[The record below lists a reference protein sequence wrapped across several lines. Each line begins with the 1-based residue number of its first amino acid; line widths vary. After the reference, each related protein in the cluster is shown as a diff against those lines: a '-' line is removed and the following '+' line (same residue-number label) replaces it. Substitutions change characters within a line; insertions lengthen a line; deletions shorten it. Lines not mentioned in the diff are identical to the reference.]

1 MLNKLRFYDQIRQ
14 LIIDDNNEKHWRLY
28 RHEMIILLIEFIR
41 IIGYL
46 FICFKDI
53 SLLETLASYDPT
65 VKLIFGNVLHSN
77 MTLHYYQHKIENCRV
92 TALTLAIGIL
102 YIIQSQYV
110 IYFNDYRLIGF
121 TSVYDFTV
129 RNMDLY
135 RSCLLFN
142 HHRNQTDDNHWT
154 NRLSFWSFIRSI
166 NHHNSNLWQI
176 INIHYLCKQLQLQ
189 INFKRFKRIRMPIIP
204 YISGEH
210 KILLVLSVLIIHDY
224 SIITHLICFIVV
236 MNFNVRSFIHHLM
249 IDGDSTLFITFVCI
263 DLVNHFYVCHILVR
277 NSIIYLNMA
286 TISQAYL
293 LKRLRFL
300 NHLMFRIS
308 TKQLPNKYGLNEF
321 LFQQF
326 RRQLTYICSMIHN
339 SNHTIWANVIL
350 FALISNLPINIMA
363 TYRILYRPM
372 NMQSLMLHIL
382 FVNVQILTIIL
393 TLFPMAEQ
401 NRLMHRSKRYM
412 PRMQMSLERS
422 NQIGIKIKTLEMY
435 ERLTSSKQQFGFSIG
450 RIHIINHKYFFE
462 ILMSYVALMLMTF
475 EFFSKNL

>member
-1 MLNKLRFYDQIRQ
+1 
-14 LIIDDNNEKHWRLY
+14 
-28 RHEMIILLIEFIR
+28 
-41 IIGYL
+41 
-46 FICFKDI
+46 
-53 SLLETLASYDPT
+53 
-65 VKLIFGNVLHSN
+65 
-77 MTLHYYQHKIENCRV
+77 
-92 TALTLAIGIL
+92 
-102 YIIQSQYV
+102 
-110 IYFNDYRLIGF
+110 
-121 TSVYDFTV
+121 
-129 RNMDLY
+129 MDLY